1 MTLLLALL
9 VASAP
14 APTPFKIV
22 EIREP
27 KRILPILL
35 ARAGNE
41 ERYVGVAC
49 FSPKRLVPLARMPGV
64 KKFWAEPGSLAGG
77 HRVRYHFDAGP
88 ELSARWRGRGDFVG
102 AVEAVSKP
110 DEFIKGLTNASRVHL
125 RIYEAG
131 KRFVEDDF
139 SFTGAAEAI
148 SELKIRCGV
157 PSVGMPTAK

>member
-1 MTLLLALL
+1 MLLALF
-9 VASAP
+9 VAA
-14 APTPFKIV
+14 APTVIPFEIV

-27 KRILPILL
+27 KRVLPILL
-35 ARAGNE
+35 ARAGSA

-77 HRVRYHFDAGP
+77 HRVRYRFDAGP
-88 ELSARWRGRGDFVG
+88 ELGARWRGRGDFVG

-110 DEFIKGLTNASRVHL
+110 AEFIDGLTTASSVRL

-139 SFTGAAEAI
+139 AYTGAAEAI
-148 SELKIRCGV
+148 AEIRRRCGA
-157 PSVGMPTAK
+157 PLASMPAAK